1 MSKRPLDDSPARMRK
16 LWLAC
21 EYPGRIVLRD
31 VARFLWKLKRAGA
44 ALTRRSQFSPSKEES
59 EDYLWAERRE

>member
-1 MSKRPLDDSPARMRK
+1 MSKRSLNDSSERMRK

-31 VARFLWKLKRAGA
+31 ISRFLWKLKRAGA
-44 ALTRRSQFSPSKEES
+44 ALAGRRQSSPSIEES
-59 EDYLWAERRE
+59 ENHLWAERRE